1 MFKENNQLDL
11 YSFENEL
18 PEVVRKR
25 LDRTQE
31 KSFYN
36 LVFRNINERDYKALF
51 SDKASRPNVPVNI
64 LVGSLILKERKG
76 WSFDELMEQI
86 MFDLRTKYALGLTS
100 LEEMPFSR
108 ATLFNFQ
115 DRVQEYE
122 TETGINLIELTFD
135 RLTAG
140 QLAEL
145 KIKTN
150 IQRTDSTLISANIRR
165 YGRVQLLVET
175 LLRLFRKLE
184 KTDKEQLS
192 TTIEPYSKQGSEK
205 YIYSLNPDDLPHELE
220 KLGKLYHTVLEEVKD
235 KYSETPELKML
246 DRVYK
251 EHFTVVEGN
260 ATAKANEE
268 LGSSILQSPDDED
281 ATFRKKRKEE
291 SRGYTINATETAHPD
306 NEVQLLIDVAVNKN
320 NIDDSAILEKRI
332 DRITEKTPDLEEI
345 HTDGGYGSQAFDKKM
360 AEKTITQITTAV
372 RGKKKSVET
381 IIEQSCDN
389 GHKYTVKC
397 PLQTIYSEKT
407 KTRYKAIFDADK
419 CKGCLFKVECSIN
432 KNNGRYYF
440 THSDYLK
447 NERGRN
453 ILKIPPDRR
462 KLRPNVEAA
471 MREFK
476 TKTRAG
482 KLKVRGMFKTSLFA
496 YLMAISINFG
506 RIYRL
511 NSQNDNFF
519 YTLLLYFER
528 LASRISFIFFSR
540 RNKEYKLK
548 WA

>member
-1 MFKENNQLDL
+1 MFKENNQLGL

-64 LVGSLILKERKG
+64 LVGSLILKERKN

-100 LEEMPFSR
+100 LETMPFSR

-115 DRVQEYE
+115 NRVQEYE
-122 TETGINLIELTFD
+122 SETGINLLELTFD
-135 RLTAG
+135 RLTAE

-145 KIKTN
+145 KIKTS

-184 KTDKEQLS
+184 KADKEQLIAA
-192 TTIEPYSKQGSEK
+192 IEPYSKQGSEK
-205 YIYSLNPDDLPHELE
+205 YIYSLNPGELPHELE
-220 KLGKLYHTVLEEVKD
+220 KLGKLYHRVLEEVKD
-235 KYSETPELKML
+235 KYSKTPEFRML

-251 EHFTVVEGN
+251 EHFIVVEGN
-260 ATAKANEE
+260 VTAKANEE
-268 LGSSILQSPDDED
+268 LGSNILQSPDDED

-306 NEVQLLIDVAVNKN
+306 NEVQLLTDVAVNKN
-320 NIDDSAILEKRI
+320 NIDDSVILEKRI
-332 DRITEKTPDLEEI
+332 DRITVKTPDLEEI
-345 HTDGGYGSQAFDKKM
+345 HTDGGYGSQAVDKKM
-360 AEKTITQITTAV
+360 SEKTITQITTAV
-372 RGKKKSVET
+372 RGKKKSVEI
-381 IIEQSCDN
+381 IIEQPCDN
-389 GHKYTVKC
+389 GQKYTVKC
-397 PLQTIYSEKT
+397 PLQTIESEKT
-407 KTRYKAIFDADK
+407 KTRHKAIFDTDK
-419 CKGCLFKVECSIN
+419 CKGCLLKAECTIYKSS
-432 KNNGRYYF
+432 GRYYF
-440 THSDYLK
+440 THADYLK
-447 NERGRN
+447 NERARN
-453 ILKIPPDRR
+453 ILKIPPERR
-462 KLRPNVEAA
+462 KLRPNVEAV

-482 KLKVRGMFKTSLFA
+482 KLKVRGMFKASLFA

-511 NSQNDNFF
+511 NSQNGNF
-519 YTLLLYFER
+519 YYPLLLYLER
-528 LASRISFIFFSR
+528 ITYPFSFLIFLN
-540 RNKEYKLK
+540 RNKECKLK

>member
-1 MFKENNQLDL
+1 MFKENNQLGL

-64 LVGSLILKERKG
+64 LVGSLILKGRKN

-100 LEEMPFSR
+100 LEDMPFSR

-115 DRVQEYE
+115 NRVQEYE
-122 TETGINLIELTFD
+122 SETGINLLELTFD
-135 RLTAG
+135 RLTAE

-145 KIKTN
+145 KIKTS

-184 KTDKEQLS
+184 KADKEQLIAA
-192 TTIEPYSKQGSEK
+192 IEPYSKQGSEK
-205 YIYSLNPDDLPHELE
+205 YIYSLNPGELPHELE
-220 KLGKLYHTVLEEVKD
+220 KLGKLYHRVLEEVKD
-235 KYSETPELKML
+235 KYSKTPEFRML

-251 EHFTVVEGN
+251 EHFIVVEGN
-260 ATAKANEE
+260 VTAKANEE
-268 LGSSILQSPDDED
+268 LGSNILQSPDDED

-306 NEVQLLIDVAVNKN
+306 NEVQLLTDVVVNKN
-320 NIDDSAILEKRI
+320 NIDDSVILEKRI

-345 HTDGGYGSQAFDKKM
+345 HTDGGYGSQAVDKKM
-360 AEKTITQITTAV
+360 SEKTITQITTAV

-381 IIEQSCDN
+381 IIEQPCDN
-389 GHKYTVKC
+389 
-397 PLQTIYSEKT
+397 
-407 KTRYKAIFDADK
+407 
-419 CKGCLFKVECSIN
+419 
-432 KNNGRYYF
+432 
-440 THSDYLK
+440 
-447 NERGRN
+447 
-453 ILKIPPDRR
+453 
-462 KLRPNVEAA
+462 
-471 MREFK
+471 
-476 TKTRAG
+476 
-482 KLKVRGMFKTSLFA
+482 
-496 YLMAISINFG
+496 
-506 RIYRL
+506 
-511 NSQNDNFF
+511 
-519 YTLLLYFER
+519 
-528 LASRISFIFFSR
+528 
-540 RNKEYKLK
+540 
-548 WA
+548 

>member
-1 MFKENNQLDL
+1 MFKENNQLGL
-11 YSFENEL
+11 YSFKNEL

-36 LVFRNINERDYKALF
+36 LVFRNINERDYKVLF
-51 SDKASRPNVPVNI
+51 SDKASRPNIPVNI
-64 LVGSLILKERKG
+64 LIGSLILKERKS

-100 LEEMPFSR
+100 LEDMPFSR

-115 DRVQEYE
+115 NRVQEYE
-122 TETGINLIELTFD
+122 SETGINLLELTFD
-135 RLTAG
+135 RLTAE

-145 KIKTN
+145 KIKTS

-184 KTDKEQLS
+184 KADKEQLS

-205 YIYSLNPDDLPHELE
+205 YIYSLNPGELPHELE
-220 KLGKLYHTVLEEVKD
+220 KLGKLYHRVLEEVKD
-235 KYSETPELKML
+235 KYSETPEFRML

-251 EHFTVVEGN
+251 EHFLVVEGN

-268 LGSSILQSPDDED
+268 LNSNILQSPDDQD

-306 NEVQLLIDVAVNKN
+306 NEIQLLTDVAVNKN
-320 NIDDSAILEKRI
+320 NIDDSIILEKRI
-332 DRITEKTPDLEEI
+332 DRITKKTPDLEEI
-345 HTDGGYGSQAFDKKM
+345 HTDGGYGSQAVDKKM
-360 AEKTITQITTAV
+360 SEKTITQITTAV

-381 IIEQSCDN
+381 IIEPPCDN
-389 GHKYTVKC
+389 GQKYTVKC
-397 PLQTIYSEKT
+397 PLQTIESEKT
-407 KTRYKAIFDADK
+407 KTRHKAIFDTDK
-419 CKGCLFKVECSIN
+419 CNGCLLKAECTIYKSS
-432 KNNGRYYF
+432 GRYYF

-447 NERGRN
+447 NERARN
-453 ILKIPPDRR
+453 ILKIPPERR

-482 KLKVRGMFKTSLFA
+482 KLKVRGIFKASLFA

-511 NSQNDNFF
+511 NSQSGNF
-519 YTLLLYFER
+519 YYALLLYFKQ
-528 LASRISFIFFSR
+528 IIPQVSFLIFLR
-540 RNKEYKLK
+540 RNKERKLK

>member
-1 MFKENNQLDL
+1 MFKENNQLGL

-25 LDRTQE
+25 LDKTQE

-51 SDKASRPNVPVNI
+51 SDKASRPNAPVNI
-64 LVGSLILKERKG
+64 LVGSLILKERKS

-100 LEEMPFSR
+100 LEEMPFGR

-115 DRVQEYE
+115 NRVQEYE
-122 TETGINLIELTFD
+122 SETGINLIELTFD

-192 TTIEPYSKQGSEK
+192 ATIEPYSKQGSEK

-260 ATAKANEE
+260 ATAKSNEE

-332 DRITEKTPDLEEI
+332 DRITKKTPDLEEI
-345 HTDGGYGSQAFDKKM
+345 HTDGGYGSQAVDKKM

-381 IIEQSCDN
+381 IIEQTCDN
-389 GHKYTVKC
+389 GQKYTVKC
-397 PLQTIYSEKT
+397 PLQTINSEKT
-407 KTRYKAIFDADK
+407 KTRYKAIFDTDK
-419 CKGCLFKVECSIN
+419 CKCCLLKAECSIN

-482 KLKVRGMFKTSLFA
+482 KLKVRGIFKTSLFA

-528 LASRISFIFFSR
+528 ITSRSSFIFFSS

>member
-36 LVFRNINERDYKALF
+36 LVFRNINERDYKVLF
-51 SDKASRPNVPVNI
+51 SDKASRPNAPVNI
-64 LVGSLILKERKG
+64 LVGSLILKERKS

-115 DRVQEYE
+115 NRVQEYE
-122 TETGINLIELTFD
+122 SEAGINLIELTFD
-135 RLTAG
+135 RLTTG

-192 TTIEPYSKQGSEK
+192 ATIDPYSKQGSEK

-220 KLGKLYHTVLEEVKD
+220 KLGKLYHTVLEELKD

-306 NEVQLLIDVAVNKN
+306 NEVQLLTDVAVNKN

-332 DRITEKTPDLEEI
+332 DRITEKTPDIEEI
-345 HTDGGYGSQAFDKKM
+345 HTDGGYGSQAVDKKM

-381 IIEQSCDN
+381 IIEQTCDN
-389 GHKYTVKC
+389 GQKYTVKC
-397 PLQTIYSEKT
+397 PLQTIGSEKT
-407 KTRYKAIFDADK
+407 KTRYKAIFDTDK
-419 CKGCLFKVECSIN
+419 CKGCPLKAECSIN
-432 KNNGRYYF
+432 KNSGRYYF
-440 THSDYLK
+440 SHSDYLK

-453 ILKIPPDRR
+453 ILKIPPERR

-482 KLKVRGMFKTSLFA
+482 KLKVRGMFKASLFA
-496 YLMAISINFG
+496 YLIAISINFG

-528 LASRISFIFFSR
+528 ITSRSSLIFFSS